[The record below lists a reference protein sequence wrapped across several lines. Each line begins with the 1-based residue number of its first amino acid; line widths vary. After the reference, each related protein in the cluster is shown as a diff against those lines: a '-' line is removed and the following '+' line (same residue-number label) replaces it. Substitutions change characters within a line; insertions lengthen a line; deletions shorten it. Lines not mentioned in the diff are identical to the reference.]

1 MDLTVLEIDGR
12 GGGARFNRLP
22 EASLVH
28 ELRTPSRH
36 EACARLYTIEADPL
50 GIGVATMLS
59 LQNHASHFFN
69 AARLDESNFFHA
81 PSSFGDAAAL
91 WFELDRADIRSVEA
105 TDVVRILQAESD
117 RSIKGLFH
125 HAVLVELTRGD
136 VETSTVRILEHLS
149 KVFLNSFQAWHKV
162 ETTNAALPSPAD
174 AAAER
179 RNHFLAAGWPSSM
192 TVGKWLGGAEAAAE
206 QRASRAR
213 ADRKILGAW
222 GGKGVGFVHP
232 QFQFD
237 SFGQPIPRL
246 EELMDRLGEL
256 QSFAPDTDR
265 GGWRRVFWLYQPRP
279 SLSERSI
286 AESRSTDPLAMD
298 GNFDQFPDVARTPAE
313 VFATDPEA
321 VFQLIRMDAE
331 AERGIL

>member
-12 GGGARFNRLP
+12 GSGARFNRLSG
-22 EASLVH
+22 ASLVS
-28 ELRTPSRH
+28 ELYAPSRH
-36 EACARLYTIEADPL
+36 EICARLYTIEADPL
-50 GIGVATMLS
+50 GIGIATMMS
-59 LQNHASHFFN
+59 LQEHALRFFNEACLDWGASH
-69 AARLDESNFFHA
+69 HK
-81 PSSFGDAAAL
+81 PWTFGDEETL
-91 WFELDRADIRSVEA
+91 WFALDLPAIRSVEA
-105 TDVVRILQAESD
+105 NDVAEILKAEIE
-117 RSIKGLFH
+117 RSKKNIFR
-125 HAVLVELTRGD
+125 HAVLVELTRGA
-136 VETSTVRILEHLS
+136 VENSIDRIFEQLHKVLLS
-149 KVFLNSFQAWHKV
+149 SFQAGH
-162 ETTNAALPSPAD
+162 ALGSTCTPPLSPAD
-174 AAAER
+174 EAVER
-179 RNHFLAAGWPSSM
+179 RNHLLAAGWPSSM

-237 SFGQPIPRL
+237 SLGQPLSGL
-246 EELMDRLGEL
+246 EELIECLGEL
-256 QSFAPDTDR
+256 QGFAPDADR
-265 GGWRRVFWLYQPRP
+265 GGWRRVFWLYQQRP

-298 GNFDQFPDVARTPAE
+298 GKFDHLPDVARMPAE
-313 VFATDPEA
+313 VFAADPDA